1 MFPCLISMDIL
12 LAFSVLQINSLKHR
26 LNDLREVLKE
36 ISQDNIDLVPE
47 ADKIDVTKLCN
58 GANITTDTCNAAQK
72 LRRILVEKLVSVLSV
87 IACIIFATYGL
98 ETWRRSL
105 QRSSTVSY
113 DQALLRSIQCFVSWH
128 PLALW
133 SEKLI
138 RNSAYRLTIQNYT
151 ESYSWLEGMRVKHLN
166 ELILRV
172 ERASGSRQDL
182 CTEGI
187 MTILMNCL
195 YYVDILDR
203 SQRKRKKNDKAS
215 ILQLNL
221 FLGLISSDMI
231 VLVRLLSI
239 L

>member
-1 MFPCLISMDIL
+1 
-12 LAFSVLQINSLKHR
+12 
-26 LNDLREVLKE
+26 
-36 ISQDNIDLVPE
+36 
-47 ADKIDVTKLCN
+47 
-58 GANITTDTCNAAQK
+58 
-72 LRRILVEKLVSVLSV
+72 
-87 IACIIFATYGL
+87 
-98 ETWRRSL
+98 
-105 QRSSTVSY
+105 
-113 DQALLRSIQCFVSWH
+113 
-128 PLALW
+128 
-133 SEKLI
+133 
-138 RNSAYRLTIQNYT
+138 
-151 ESYSWLEGMRVKHLN
+151 MRVKHLN

-239 L
+239 LQISACMKFHWLAKKTLELKEYGW